1 MFIILLILG
10 FILLF
15 FGADWLVEGSKDIAN
30 RLNIP
35 TIVIGLTLVSL
46 GTSLPE
52 AAVSFTAALKGNS
65 QISISNILGSD
76 ILNLCIIFGA
86 VALFPSIKA
95 LPENIFKSTKRDI
108 LT

>member
-35 TIVIGLTLVSL
+35 TIVIGLTL
-46 GTSLPE
+46 
-52 AAVSFTAALKGNS
+52 SFCASALNFTKPNT
-65 QISISNILGSD
+65 
-76 ILNLCIIFGA
+76 
-86 VALFPSIKA
+86 P
-95 LPENIFKSTKRDI
+95 KSAEFDVKF
-108 LT
+108 